1 MGILKIIRKKGEQKK
16 VRTIPYS
23 REKVKRI
30 TSYLIFSLIIISIFF
45 NIAFFNKYQYIR
57 SVAAKS
63 EKNINDSLQEKKKS
77 TLLTENAAITFAQN
91 FLNNYINIPRDPQQR
106 EQRTKD
112 IKNLFIKDLAKD
124 IDNTKEFKGERKIKS
139 ATLIEKRDIN
149 SKLADFHFL
158 VNYEVEAITTEKQKV
173 KEGEVEVEKDVEVP
187 KKLQRTNEVVIRL
200 ATDGKGFA
208 VANLPQFL
216 TKRDLN
222 TQIENEEKKPYNAEN
237 LAMGENKKLESFLK
251 DYFEAFAENNVKQLS
266 YMTFNPRGLENY
278 KFISLNSGEYHK
290 IDNTYY
296 ANVAVT
302 MEDKDS
308 KLQVIQN
315 YKFALIKK
323 SGEFYIKNEQ

>member
-1 MGILKIIRKKGEQKK
+1 MGILKIISKKKEQKK
-16 VRTIPYS
+16 ARTIPYS

-63 EKNINDSLQEKKKS
+63 EKNVNDSLQEKKKS
-77 TLLTENAAITFAQN
+77 TLLTENAAITFAKN
-91 FLNNYINIPRDPQQR
+91 FLNNYINIPRDLQQR
-106 EQRTKD
+106 EKRTQD
-112 IKNLFIKDLAKD
+112 IKNLLIKDLAKE
-124 IDNTKEFKGERKIKS
+124 IDNTKEFKGERKIKN

-158 VNYEVEAITTEKQKV
+158 VNYDVDVVNIEKQKV

-187 KKLQRTNEVVIRL
+187 KKLQRTNEIVIRL
-200 ATDGKGFA
+200 TTDGKGFA
-208 VANLPQFL
+208 VANLPQFS

-222 TQIENEEKKPYNAEN
+222 SQIENKEKKPYNAEN
-237 LAMGENKKLESFLK
+237 LSIGESRKLEKFLK
-251 DYFEAFAENNVKQLS
+251 DYFEAFAGNNTKQLS

-278 KFISLNSGEYHK
+278 KFISLNRGDYYK
-290 IDNTYY
+290 IDKTYY
-296 ANVAVT
+296 TDVSVT

-323 SGEFYIKNEQ
+323 SGEFYIENEK